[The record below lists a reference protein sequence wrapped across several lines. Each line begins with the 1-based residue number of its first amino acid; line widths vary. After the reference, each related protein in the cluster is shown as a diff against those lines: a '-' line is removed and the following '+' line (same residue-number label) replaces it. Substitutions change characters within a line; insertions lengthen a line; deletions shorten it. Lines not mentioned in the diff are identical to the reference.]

1 MAAMLSLFLLVPLPG
16 TRLSCVVLPVE
27 SVNSPEL
34 EATSKL
40 SRQVVSLFT
49 ENRFEEALAPAKL
62 ALEISPMNGQHRK
75 NVRPGVEA
83 DIILKKDQGSAR
95 LTRGIVKDILTKSS
109 FHPHGIKVRLVSED
123 VGRVQEVFDASDETP

>member
-49 ENRFEEALAPAKL
+49 ENRFEEALAPAKQ

-109 FHPHGIKVRLVSED
+109 FHPHGIKVRLVSGD

>member
-40 SRQVVSLFT
+40 SWQVVSLFT
-49 ENRFEEALAPAKL
+49 ENRFEEALALAKQ

-83 DIILKKDQGSAR
+83 DIILKKDQGLAR

-109 FHPHGIKVRLVSED
+109 FHPHGIKVRLVSGD